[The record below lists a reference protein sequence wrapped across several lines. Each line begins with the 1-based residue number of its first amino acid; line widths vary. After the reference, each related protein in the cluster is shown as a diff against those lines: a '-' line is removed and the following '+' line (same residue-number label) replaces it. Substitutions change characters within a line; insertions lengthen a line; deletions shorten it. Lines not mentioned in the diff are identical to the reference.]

1 MLNKGLQRK
10 LPKFARKKAYYVAKT
25 RQKKNLI
32 FCKLFEVV
40 VCNICILSKA
50 GIPYMHYA
58 GNQCVSC
65 HMCCK
70 KLTSS
75 FYLSYIKK
83 NFAHR
88 RYGYNLLHVIHV
100 SVEGLCSGEISEFD
114 SFWK

>member
-10 LPKFARKKAYYVAKT
+10 LPKFVRKKAYYVAKT

-75 FYLSYIKK
+75 NDAQSFYLSYIKK
-83 NFAHR
+83 KLCAPSSVWLQFATRHKCECGR
-88 RYGYNLLHVIHV
+88 LV
-100 SVEGLCSGEISEFD
+100 
-114 SFWK
+114 FWGD